1 MDCGDKTAIWPVGQ
15 ACEFS
20 GAADAIVSGQGDR
33 SALGRAGRALLKL
46 GRMVIKS
53 RPAVPDP
60 LALRQALD
68 LSAPLNSLRR
78 RLEESSRRYAAIRP
92 CLPEALVAHVSP
104 GPVDDTGWTL
114 IAANASVAAKLRHL
128 QPAMESRLSGLGFR
142 DLPLRI
148 KGRSG

>member
-1 MDCGDKTAIWPVGQ
+1 MDCGDETARWPVGS

-20 GAADAIVSGQGDR
+20 GVTHGIVSGQGDR
-33 SALGRAGRALLKL
+33 SALENACCGLLKL
-46 GRMVIKS
+46 ARMVIKS

-142 DLPLRI
+142 DLPMRI
-148 KGRSG
+148 KGRLG